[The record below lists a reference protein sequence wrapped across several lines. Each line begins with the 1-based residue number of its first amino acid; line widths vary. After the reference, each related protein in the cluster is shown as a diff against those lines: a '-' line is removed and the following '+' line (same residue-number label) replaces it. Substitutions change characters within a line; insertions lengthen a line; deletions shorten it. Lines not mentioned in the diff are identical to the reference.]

1 MSLLLNGQPHYPQN
15 MIHRDLSV
23 PTNYEVNESFKEY
36 KERLAEV
43 VEQNL
48 KLLNE
53 VPLNIDFKKE
63 LIEYFKADIPKE
75 LDNDPLFEKS
85 LEINRY
91 AKDMSNKIRQYFKE
105 IFKFND
111 NFKKSLNGD
120 SLHVSKMFINSDLP
134 ISFLNTLNDSYQ
146 IEMDYIDI
154 YNMEIKKERLG
165 LIVNLANRIKFERLC
180 KNHNAWVS
188 AFDEK
193 QDEMEQSRFK
203 LIWYVDFN
211 NSKSVDEVF
220 KDKKLKKS
228 SLDTSI
234 LNKFITNLREK
245 VTAMEQLNSSLMD
258 CSDLFLSEIDEG
270 TKAIL
275 NMTEILSKH

>member
-1 MSLLLNGQPHYPQN
+1 VSSMSLLLNGQPHYPQN

-23 PTNYEVNESFKEY
+23 PTNYEVNESFKNY

-53 VPLNIDFKKE
+53 VPLHIDFKKE

-85 LEINRY
+85 VELNRY

-111 NFKKSLNGD
+111 NFKKSLNDD

-146 IEMDYIDI
+146 VEMDYIDI

-193 QDEMEQSRFK
+193 QDAMEQSRFK

-234 LNKFITNLREK
+234 LI
-245 VTAMEQLNSSLMD
+245 
-258 CSDLFLSEIDEG
+258 
-270 TKAIL
+270 
-275 NMTEILSKH
+275 

>member
-23 PTNYEVNESFKEY
+23 PTNYEVNESFKNY

-53 VPLNIDFKKE
+53 VPLHIDFKKE

-85 LEINRY
+85 VELNRY

-111 NFKKSLNGD
+111 NFKKSLNDD

-146 IEMDYIDI
+146 VEMDYIDI

-193 QDEMEQSRFK
+193 QDAMEQSRFK

-258 CSDLFLSEIDEG
+258 CSNLFLSEIDEG

>member
-23 PTNYEVNESFKEY
+23 PTNYEVNESFKKY

-53 VPLNIDFKKE
+53 VPLHIDFKKE
-63 LIEYFKADIPKE
+63 LIEYFKADIPQE

-85 LEINRY
+85 VELDRY

-111 NFKKSLNGD
+111 NFKKSLNDD

-146 IEMDYIDI
+146 VEMDYIDI
-154 YNMEIKKERLG
+154 YNVEIKKERLG